1 MIPTNYTHS
10 LLYSG
15 FCHMNLWPFCS
26 HFWPS
31 PVPAFASKILNLH
44 QVPNHRHGRFQTS
57 TQDVAHHLEDGRKL
71 NEACE
76 FLGECLWE
84 ATPFCKVLRC
94 SKLKGKLLSKK
105 NRCHCEVILIFCSCL
120 CTFRTVAHEFSP
132 PPQLRSL
139 QSQSKV
145 SSESDKISI
154 YLRSLIPSKMGPI

>member
-1 MIPTNYTHS
+1 
-10 LLYSG
+10 
-15 FCHMNLWPFCS
+15 MNLWPFCS

-105 NRCHCEVILIFCSCL
+105 TDVTVKSSWYFVLAYAPSEQLPMNFHHRLNLEVCRAREKCPVNP
-120 CTFRTVAHEFSP
+120 TKSP
-132 PPQLRSL
+132 YICVLWFPAKWVPFNDRW
-139 QSQSKV
+139 
-145 SSESDKISI
+145 
-154 YLRSLIPSKMGPI
+154 